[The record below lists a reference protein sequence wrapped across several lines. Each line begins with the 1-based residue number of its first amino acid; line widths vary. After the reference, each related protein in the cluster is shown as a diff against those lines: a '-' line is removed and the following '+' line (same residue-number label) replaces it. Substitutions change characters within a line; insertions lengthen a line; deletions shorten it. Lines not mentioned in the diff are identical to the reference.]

1 MVEVSVSILSVQ
13 QENAIRTFYNLEEAK
28 VNYFHIDVMDGKFV
42 EQDTSS
48 IMREYTEYLKQ
59 ITNVPLD
66 VHLMVEDVESY
77 IQSYSA
83 MEPNGITFHLE
94 SAKNKEDVLKW
105 IHLIRDFGIKVGIS
119 IKPNTKVEEIIPYLP
134 YINVC
139 LVMSVE
145 PGYGGQTFQ
154 EEAIS
159 KIEELKEYR
168 DREQLDFLIE
178 VDGGIDEET
187 VSLVKKAGCD
197 IVVAGTYI
205 LQAKDKKEAVAI
217 LKKE

>member
-1 MVEVSVSILSVQ
+1 MVEVSASILSVP

-42 EQDTSS
+42 DQDTSS

-83 MEPNGITFHLE
+83 MEPNSITFHLE
-94 SAKNKEDVLKW
+94 AAQKKEDILTW
-105 IHLIRDFGIKVGIS
+105 IHCIRDFGIKVGIS
-119 IKPNTKVEEIIPYLP
+119 MKPSTKVESIIPYLP
-134 YINVC
+134 YCNVC

-145 PGYGGQTFQ
+145 PGYGGQTFKN
-154 EEAIS
+154 EAIA

-168 DREQLDFLIE
+168 NKEQLDFLIE
-178 VDGGIDEET
+178 VDGGINEKT
-187 VSLVKKAGCD
+187 AKLVKQAGCD
-197 IVVAGTYI
+197 ILVAGTYI
-205 LQAKDKKEAVAI
+205 LQAKDKKEAVTS
-217 LKKE
+217 LKEA

>member
-66 VHLMVEDVESY
+66 VHLMVEDVEAY

-83 MEPNGITFHLE
+83 MEPNSITFHLE

-187 VSLVKKAGCD
+187 VNLVKKAGCD

>member
-1 MVEVSVSILSVQ
+1 
-13 QENAIRTFYNLEEAK
+13 
-28 VNYFHIDVMDGKFV
+28 
-42 EQDTSS
+42 
-48 IMREYTEYLKQ
+48 
-59 ITNVPLD
+59 
-66 VHLMVEDVESY
+66 
-77 IQSYSA
+77 
-83 MEPNGITFHLE
+83 
-94 SAKNKEDVLKW
+94 
-105 IHLIRDFGIKVGIS
+105 
-119 IKPNTKVEEIIPYLP
+119 
-134 YINVC
+134 
-139 LVMSVE
+139 MSVE

>member
-77 IQSYSA
+77 IQNYSA
-83 MEPNGITFHLE
+83 MEPNSITFHFE
-94 SAKNKEDVLKW
+94 SAKNREDVLKW
-105 IHLIRDFGIKVGIS
+105 IHLIHDFGIKVGIS